1 MGEETVG
8 PSGSKKT
15 GERKH
20 RDLRLLL
27 LGKLCF
33 NTRKA
38 FTAWLRKNRLDPGTG
53 LVNPGATA
61 IRLPPTPTAA
71 GTAGRWVPWP
81 TPGSLGRLGW
91 WGRSSGP
98 ADSTMIVSGH

>member
-61 IRLPPTPTAA
+61 IRLPLRLLLPAPQGVGCHGQPQAPSAASAGGGGPQDRQTP
-71 GTAGRWVPWP
+71 R
-81 TPGSLGRLGW
+81 
-91 WGRSSGP
+91 
-98 ADSTMIVSGH
+98 